1 LNDCH
6 KLCHIRALIQFE
18 ESSAG
23 YHSAKIWIWF
33 FMPVFNRP
41 VLKSVVVLALVIA
54 SAAAFAQTKEDP
66 WAAFKL
72 GYEAYQQGNKAEA
85 VESYKYAAESGVPGA
100 RWKLAHMYAAGDGV
114 PRDDL
119 AAFHMFEQ
127 IVLGGAEAESQDESY
142 VADAHVVLARYLTTG
157 IAGTDIKPDP
167 ALARD
172 LYLRAATFYGS
183 PEAQFELG
191 RLILDDDQESNRFKQ
206 AARWLQLAVKKGHNG
221 AQALLGKI
229 YFESGRT
236 VRGLAMLTAA
246 LAGATSQDRLWIMG
260 LQERAFALSSEADRR
275 TAMALNQDG
284 NAASAFTATDT
295 GN

>member
-1 LNDCH
+1 MRLFNLHCVGFG
-6 KLCHIRALIQFE
+6 ALLAAMI
-18 ESSAG
+18 AG
-23 YHSAKIWIWF
+23 GH
-33 FMPVFNRP
+33 
-41 VLKSVVVLALVIA
+41 
-54 SAAAFAQTKEDP
+54 AFAQTKEDP

-85 VESYKYAAESGVPGA
+85 VESYRYAAESGVPGA

-127 IVLGGAEAESQDESY
+127 IVLGGADADSQDESY
-142 VADAHVVLARYLTTG
+142 VADAHVALARYLTTG
-157 IAGTDIKPDP
+157 ISGTEIKPDP

-191 RLILDDDQESNRFKQ
+191 RLILDDDQETNRLKQ

-246 LAGATSQDRLWIMG
+246 LDGSTKKDREWIMG
-260 LQERAFALSSEADRR
+260 MQERAFAQSSEADRR

-284 NAASAFTATDT
+284 AAADAAIAEPA
-295 GN
+295 N

>member
-1 LNDCH
+1 
-6 KLCHIRALIQFE
+6 
-18 ESSAG
+18 
-23 YHSAKIWIWF
+23 
-33 FMPVFNRP
+33 MPVFNRYI
-41 VLKSVVVLALVIA
+41 LKPSIVLAALLA
-54 SAAAFAQTKEDP
+54 SSAAFAQSKEDP
-66 WAAFKL
+66 WSAFKL

-85 VESYKYAAESGVPGA
+85 VEAYKYAAESGVPGA

-157 IAGTDIKPDP
+157 IAGTDIRPDP

-191 RLILDDDQESNRFKQ
+191 RLIMDDDQEAGRLKQ

-246 LAGATSQDRLWIMG
+246 LEGATKQDRAWILG

-275 TAMALNQDG
+275 TAMALNEG
-284 NAASAFTATDT
+284 GEAADAAISET

>member
-1 LNDCH
+1 M
-6 KLCHIRALIQFE
+6 ALLPTP
-18 ESSAG
+18 AG
-23 YHSAKIWIWF
+23 LRKKYVMLIS
-33 FMPVFNRP
+33 NRSF
-41 VLKSVVVLALVIA
+41 VRLSVTLVVIVT
-54 SAAAFAQTKEDP
+54 SGFAFAQSKEDP
-66 WAAFKL
+66 WSAFKL

-85 VESYKYAAESGVPGA
+85 VEAYKYAAESGVPGA

-119 AAFHMFEQ
+119 AAFRMFEQ

-157 IAGTDIKPDP
+157 ILGTPIRRDP
-167 ALARD
+167 VLARD

-191 RLILDDDQESNRFKQ
+191 RMILDDQQETGRLKQ

-236 VRGLAMLTAA
+236 VRGLAMLTGA
-246 LAGATSQDRLWIMG
+246 LEEATPHDRPWILGM
-260 LQERAFALSSEADRR
+260 QERAFALSSEADRR
-275 TAMALNQDG
+275 TAIALTEDG
-284 NAASAFTATDT
+284 DAAMPLAVIEG

>member
-1 LNDCH
+1 
-6 KLCHIRALIQFE
+6 
-18 ESSAG
+18 
-23 YHSAKIWIWF
+23 
-33 FMPVFNRP
+33 MPVSNRYILHTS
-41 VLKSVVVLALVIA
+41 VLLAALLA
-54 SAAAFAQTKEDP
+54 GAPAFAQSKEDP

-157 IAGTDIKPDP
+157 IPGTDIKPNP

-191 RLILDDDQESNRFKQ
+191 RLILDDDQEAGRMKQ

-236 VRGLAMLTAA
+236 VRGLAMLTSA
-246 LAGATSQDRLWIMG
+246 LEGATKQDRAWILG

-275 TAMALNQDG
+275 TAMALNEG
-284 NAASAFTATDT
+284 GEAADTGITDT

>member
-1 LNDCH
+1 M
-6 KLCHIRALIQFE
+6 IA
-18 ESSAG
+18 SAG
-23 YHSAKIWIWF
+23 RLSGSLFGRRVLLLKFH
-33 FMPVFNRP
+33 
-41 VLKSVVVLALVIA
+41 VLKSSVVLVALAA
-54 SAAAFAQTKEDP
+54 SAAAFVQNKEDP
-66 WAAFKL
+66 WSAFKL

-85 VESYKYAAESGVPGA
+85 VEAYKYAAESGVPGA

-157 IAGTDIKPDP
+157 IAGTDIRPDP

-191 RLILDDDQESNRFKQ
+191 RMILDDDQEASRFKQ

-236 VRGLAMLTAA
+236 VRGLAMLTGA
-246 LAGATSQDRLWIMG
+246 LESATVAERPWILS

-275 TAMALNQDG
+275 TAMALNEG
-284 NAASAFTATDT
+284 GGAAADSVTVAP
-295 GN
+295 

>member
-1 LNDCH
+1 
-6 KLCHIRALIQFE
+6 
-18 ESSAG
+18 
-23 YHSAKIWIWF
+23 
-33 FMPVFNRP
+33 MPVVNRHF
-41 VLKSVVVLALVIA
+41 LKSGVVLVALA
-54 SAAAFAQTKEDP
+54 TSTAAFAQSKEDP
-66 WAAFKL
+66 WSAFKL

-85 VESYKYAAESGVPGA
+85 VEAYKFAAESGVPGA

-119 AAFHMFEQ
+119 AAFRMFEQ
-127 IVLGGAEAESQDESY
+127 IVLGGAEADSQDESY

-157 IAGTDIKPDP
+157 IAGTEIQPDP

-183 PEAQFELG
+183 PAAQFELG
-191 RLILDDDQESNRFKQ
+191 RMILDDDQEQGRLKQ

-236 VRGLAMLTAA
+236 VRGLAMLTGA
-246 LAGATSQDRLWIMG
+246 LEGANPQDRDWIMG
-260 LQERAFALSSEADRR
+260 MQARAFAQSSEADRR
-275 TAMALNQDG
+275 TAMALTEQGGAAIAITESG
-284 NAASAFTATDT
+284 N
-295 GN
+295 

>member
-1 LNDCH
+1 M
-6 KLCHIRALIQFE
+6 RA
-18 ESSAG
+18 
-23 YHSAKIWIWF
+23 
-33 FMPVFNRP
+33 FNRQLLRSG
-41 VLKSVVVLALVIA
+41 VLLLALA
-54 SAAAFAQTKEDP
+54 YSTAAHVQTKEDP
-66 WAAFKL
+66 WSAFKL

-100 RWKLAHMYAAGDGV
+100 QWKLAHMYAAGDGV
-114 PRDDL
+114 PRDHL
-119 AAFHMFEQ
+119 AAFNMFEK

-142 VADAHVVLARYLTTG
+142 VADAHVALGRYLITG
-157 IAGTDIKPDP
+157 ISGTHVRSDP

-183 PEAQFELG
+183 PDAQFELG
-191 RLILDDDQESNRFKQ
+191 RLIMDDDQDTNRLKQ

-236 VRGLAMLTAA
+236 VRGLAMLTGA
-246 LAGATSQDRLWIMG
+246 LEGSTKQDRPWILSM
-260 LQERAFALSSEADRR
+260 QERAFALSSEADRR
-275 TAMALNQDG
+275 TAMALNEGGESAD
-284 NAASAFTATDT
+284 AATAET

>member
-1 LNDCH
+1 MLISSH
-6 KLCHIRALIQFE
+6 PFLGFGFAL
-18 ESSAG
+18 A
-23 YHSAKIWIWF
+23 A
-33 FMPVFNRP
+33 MV
-41 VLKSVVVLALVIA
+41 A
-54 SAAAFAQTKEDP
+54 SATALAQTKEDP

-85 VESYKYAAESGVPGA
+85 VEAYKYAAESGVSGA

-157 IAGTDIKPDP
+157 IPGTDIKPDP

-191 RLILDDDQESNRFKQ
+191 RLILDDDHEAGRLKQ

-246 LAGATSQDRLWIMG
+246 LEGATSQDRAWILG

-275 TAMALNQDG
+275 TAMALNEGGEVSTD
-284 NAASAFTATDT
+284 SAIAEPA
-295 GN
+295 N

>member
-1 LNDCH
+1 ML
-6 KLCHIRALIQFE
+6 
-18 ESSAG
+18 AG
-23 YHSAKIWIWF
+23 
-33 FMPVFNRP
+33 
-41 VLKSVVVLALVIA
+41 
-54 SAAAFAQTKEDP
+54 AAAFAQEKEDP
-66 WAAFKL
+66 WSAFKL

-85 VESYKYAAESGVPGA
+85 VEAYKYAAESGVPGA
-100 RWKLAHMYAAGDGV
+100 RWKLAHMYASGDGV

-157 IAGTDIKPDP
+157 IPGTEIHADP

-191 RLILDDDQESNRFKQ
+191 RLILDDDQEASRFKQ

-229 YFESGRT
+229 LFESGRT
-236 VRGLAMLTAA
+236 VRGLAMMTGA
-246 LAGATSQDRLWIMG
+246 LEGATPQDRPWIMQ

-284 NAASAFTATDT
+284 GVAAFSDT

>member
-1 LNDCH
+1 
-6 KLCHIRALIQFE
+6 
-18 ESSAG
+18 
-23 YHSAKIWIWF
+23 
-33 FMPVFNRP
+33 MPVFNR
-41 VLKSVVVLALVIA
+41 LNLALGLLLALAFA
-54 SAAAFAQTKEDP
+54 SSTAFAQTKEDP

-157 IAGTDIKPDP
+157 IAGTDIHANPD
-167 ALARD
+167 LARD

-191 RLILDDDQESNRFKQ
+191 RLILDDEQEAGRFKQ

-246 LAGATSQDRLWIMG
+246 LESAAKQDREWIMG

-275 TAMALNQDG
+275 TAMALNQGG
-284 NAASAFTATDT
+284 NSADAVAITEG

>member
-1 LNDCH
+1 
-6 KLCHIRALIQFE
+6 
-18 ESSAG
+18 
-23 YHSAKIWIWF
+23 
-33 FMPVFNRP
+33 MPVLNRH
-41 VLKSVVVLALVIA
+41 VLKSNLALAIILA
-54 SAAAFAQTKEDP
+54 STMAFAQVKEDP
-66 WAAFKL
+66 WSAFKL

-85 VESYKYAAESGVPGA
+85 VEAYRFAAESGVPGA
-100 RWKLAHMYAAGDGV
+100 RWKLAHMYANGDGV

-157 IAGTDIKPDP
+157 IPDTPIRPDP

-191 RLILDDDQESNRFKQ
+191 RMIMDHDREAGRLKQ

-221 AQALLGKI
+221 AKALLGKI

-246 LAGATSQDRLWIMG
+246 LEGSTKEDRVWILG

-275 TAMALNQDG
+275 TAMALYQENTASPAMVVTEGG
-284 NAASAFTATDT
+284 N
-295 GN
+295 